1 MTGHGEE
8 RRIVTVLF
16 ADVVGFTTLSE
27 NRDPEQVKHLVDRC
41 FQWLVADIVSFG
53 GRVDKIIGD
62 AVLALFGAPVAHEDD
77 AERAVRAALRMQQTV
92 TDRAHELD
100 GAVRLRIGVN
110 TGEVLVGAL
119 QAGGDYTAMGDVVN
133 TANRLQTAARPGEVL
148 VGASTHA
155 TTERVI
161 PYVERGVV
169 TAKGRD
175 APVSAWVARPPSS
188 APGERPNRTTGPL
201 VGRDDEVSVL
211 SRAASTALGNER
223 AALLLLLGDAG
234 MGKSRVAAEVLG
246 DLACSHGAVV
256 LEGRCLPYGEV
267 NAWWP
272 IADAMRSAIDATAS
286 DPLEVVEPR
295 LRRVVSETSRRELD
309 DHEVTRTANGLL
321 QLFGFE
327 ESREGLD
334 LDRARE
340 EVVRSVVT
348 FLDDLTRKGPV
359 ILWLSD
365 LHWADDVVHELL
377 TTALVTLARRP
388 LVVLTTARRSLLKR
402 WTPPVGRFDTF
413 ALNLEALDAAAT
425 EQLIDVLLSETD
437 HEALGEV
444 ARAELRERSGGNPLF
459 LVELL
464 ALLDDQLDAALDIG
478 RGDSLS
484 DMPDTLRGLV
494 AARLDHLAPSER
506 ALIDDAAVLGRRGR
520 IEHLA
525 EMARQIR
532 GVASID
538 HEVAAVEAR
547 DLLRIDGDIWEFC
560 SDLTREVA
568 YRMLTKS
575 DRAEKHLGVARWV
588 EAQHEGTWNDRTVD
602 LLAHH
607 YGQAAELLADLGAVG
622 QLSGGVRG
630 RALHWIDEVSA
641 RGERLRLLPA
651 VERLCTQGL
660 ALANEE
666 HAATRLTLLIR
677 RARERT
683 HARDA
688 AGAAEDA
695 AAAMELALESGDE
708 SAHAAVLVVQGDLA
722 QQAGDLDRAQATL
735 DQAVQRY
742 AEAGDDDGRAEA
754 LRARSLAELFAGRTS
769 QAERT
774 ASEARE
780 VFQSLGRTS
789 GEAWALQ
796 NLAWIS
802 FVQGRTAEAERRIGE
817 SLELFGDLGD
827 SGGAAWARGLRG
839 FVRLAEGDL
848 AGADELQRAVLTDA
862 RAGGDRWATA
872 MMLMLGAVVRLW
884 LGRTDEA
891 VVAGRDGLALFRSV
905 HDRFGEARIAWPLA
919 RALAMQGDVAES
931 LAVLDE
937 VRRSLEGSDGGTSPL
952 EDRAIVA
959 VARAS
964 VEVHL
969 GRPERAL
976 EAMGWLIEL
985 LGAESSGRGRGPGF
999 TAAEVAQLGGGTDTL
1014 TVIGMAHLQ
1023 QGATQEAAEVLDAA
1037 AAALGPDAGAVAV
1050 AVNLGFVRLAEGRV
1064 DDAGRMATK
1073 VLEDARTSY
1082 LDRTMAWLVAGL
1094 AGARRRDPNALA
1106 AAFAAARAEVDGTGD
1121 VLTQALA
1128 RLAEGRARDV
1138 VGDDGAADLTAEAWA
1153 RLHGLGIDGAGWL
1166 NVFDLSLGLSAQ
1178 VAPDPA

>member
-1 MTGHGEE
+1 M
-8 RRIVTVLF
+8 LF

-148 VGASTHA
+148 VGESTHA

-169 TAKGRD
+169 PAKGRD

-211 SRAASTALGNER
+211 TRAASTALGNER

-246 DLACSHGAVV
+246 SLACSQGAVV

-295 LRRVVSETSRRELD
+295 LRRVVSETTRRELD

-365 LHWADDVVHELL
+365 LHWADDVVLELL

-437 HEALGEV
+437 HEALGEA
-444 ARAELRERSGGNPLF
+444 ARVELRERSGGNPLF

-464 ALLDDQLDAALDIG
+464 ALLDDQQVAALDGG
-478 RGDSLS
+478 RSDSLS

-494 AARLDHLAPSER
+494 AARLDHLAPNER

-532 GVASID
+532 GVAHID
-538 HEVAAVEAR
+538 GEVAAVEAR

-588 EAQHEGTWNDRTVD
+588 EAQHEGNWNDRTVD

-641 RGERLRLLPA
+641 RGEHLRLLPA

-660 ALANEE
+660 ALADDE
-666 HAATRLTLLIR
+666 HAATRLTLLVR
-677 RARERT
+677 RARGRT
-683 HARDA
+683 QARDA
-688 AGAAEDA
+688 AGASEDA
-695 AAAMELALESGDE
+695 AAAMELALELGDE

-754 LRARSLAELFAGRTS
+754 LRARSLAELFAGRTTD
-769 QAERT
+769 AERT

-780 VFQSLGRTS
+780 VFHSLGRTS

-802 FVQGRTAEAERRIGE
+802 FVQGRTAEAEHRIGE

-862 RAGGDRWATA
+862 RARWRSLGHRHDADARRGRAALVGSDRRSRGRRPRRVGAVPLGARPIRRGPHRLVAGTRPGHAGRCRRELRRARRGASLAGRVRRGDEPAGGSGDRD
-872 MMLMLGAVVRLW
+872 
-884 LGRTDEA
+884 GRT
-891 VVAGRDGLALFRSV
+891 R
-905 HDRFGEARIAWPLA
+905 
-919 RALAMQGDVAES
+919 
-931 LAVLDE
+931 
-937 VRRSLEGSDGGTSPL
+937 
-952 EDRAIVA
+952 
-959 VARAS
+959 
-964 VEVHL
+964 
-969 GRPERAL
+969 
-976 EAMGWLIEL
+976 
-985 LGAESSGRGRGPGF
+985 RGRGPPRTSRPRARGDG
-999 TAAEVAQLGGGTDTL
+999 V
-1014 TVIGMAHLQ
+1014 
-1023 QGATQEAAEVLDAA
+1023 
-1037 AAALGPDAGAVAV
+1037 
-1050 AVNLGFVRLAEGRV
+1050 V
-1064 DDAGRMATK
+1064 DRAAGRR
-1073 VLEDARTSY
+1073 EQRAR
-1082 LDRTMAWLVAGL
+1082 LRRGLHGGRGRTARGRHRHAHRHRHGVPPTGRDTRGGR
-1094 AGARRRDPNALA
+1094 GARRRCSRVGTRCRSGGRRRQPGLRATGRGPGRRRRPDGDHGAGGRPHLLPRPHDGLA
-1106 AAFAAARAEVDGTGD
+1106 GRGPGRRPSSRPRPRWPQRSPRHAARWTAPATSSPRRWP
-1121 VLTQALA
+1121 ALP
-1128 RLAEGRARDV
+1128 RGGRATL
-1138 VGDDGAADLTAEAWA
+1138 VGDGGAADLTAEAWA
-1153 RLHGLGIDGAGWL
+1153 RLHALGIDGAGWL
-1166 NVFDLSLGLSAQ
+1166 TVFDLSLGQSAQ